1 VSELERAVE
10 RVWPAQ
16 GARVEVLGGGITNHN
31 VKVTLDDEVLVL
43 RVAGQGTEL
52 LGIDRRVEREATV
65 AAASVGVGP
74 EVVEFIEPEGWLV
87 TRFIAGTTPPV
98 ERMRERP
105 MLHRVA
111 DALRAI
117 HSGPPISAVF
127 DSFRVV
133 ERYLALARERGAAVP
148 AGYERAHGLAVQ
160 IEAARAAA
168 PRCFCHNDLLNA
180 NFIDDAERLR
190 IVDWEYAGM
199 GDPFFDLANF
209 AVNHELDREQRRTLL
224 AAYAGT
230 VLDEEVR
237 ALELM
242 RFMSDF
248 REAMW
253 GVLQAAVS
261 TLEFDFGAYA
271 REHFERLE
279 RTAEEPAFREAFG
292 AGRA

>member
-10 RVWPAQ
+10 RVWPGRA
-16 GARVEVLGGGITNHN
+16 ARVEVLGGGITNHN
-31 VKVTLDDEVLVL
+31 LKVALDGEVLVL
-43 RVAGQGTEL
+43 RVAGEGTEL

-74 EVVEFIEPEGWLV
+74 EVVEFVEPEGWLV
-87 TRFIAGTTPPV
+87 TRFIAGTTPSV
-98 ERMRERP
+98 ERMREQP
-105 MLHRVA
+105 MLRRVA
-111 DALRAI
+111 ETLRAI
-117 HSGPPISAVF
+117 HAGSSISAVF

-133 ERYLALARERGAAVP
+133 ERYLELARGRGAAEP
-148 AGYERAHGLAVQ
+148 PGYERAHGLAVQ
-160 IEAARAAA
+160 IEAARAEA
-168 PRCFCHNDLLNA
+168 PQCFCHNDLLNA
-180 NFIDDAERLR
+180 NFIDDGERLR
-190 IVDWEYAGM
+190 IVDWEYAGL

-224 AAYAGT
+224 AAYAGS
-230 VLDEEVR
+230 VVDEDAR

-242 RFMSDF
+242 RLMSDF

-253 GVLQAAVS
+253 GVLQGAVS

-279 RTAEEPAFREAFG
+279 RTAEEPAFREALG
-292 AGRA
+292 AERA